1 MVLSAVVNLQHSE
14 IDDAFPVIDT
24 GIEPTGSRILVQI
37 RRPKSVTAGGIILSN
52 YSKEAE
58 QDNTQVAKVIGV
70 GPLSYHNRDTMQP
83 WPEGAWCKEG
93 DFVFVPRYAGGRWYV
108 DLPGKK
114 DEKVE
119 FVIFNDL
126 DILGRVKG
134 DPLAVKS
141 RL

>member
-1 MVLSAVVNLQHSE
+1 MVSSAVVNLQHSE
-14 IDDAFPVIDT
+14 IDDAFPGVNP
-24 GIEPTGSRILVQI
+24 GIKPTGSRILVQI

-58 QDNTQVAKVIGV
+58 QDNTQVAKVLGV
-70 GPLSYHNRDTMQP
+70 GPLAYHNRDTMQP

-93 DFVFVPRYAGGRWYV
+93 DFVFVPRYAGGRWMV

-119 FVIFNDL
+119 LVIFNDL
-126 DILGRVKG
+126 DILGQIEG